1 LRGLCGEQGA
11 LRCCGAVQG
20 GMGRTG
26 TLWAHEQLGVPP
38 DIMTPAKPL
47 AGGLPAGAILTT
59 EAVASHIHP
68 GDHGTTFGGGPFI
81 TSIAKYVVERIS
93 QPEFLAHVNEVGDY
107 LMERLQE
114 INSPHIKEV
123 RGKGLMVGVEFTLD
137 VAPNIEA
144 GYKHGLIM
152 VNAGQNVI
160 RFVP

>member
-1 LRGLCGEQGA
+1 
-11 LRCCGAVQG
+11 
-20 GMGRTG
+20 
-26 TLWAHEQLGVPP
+26 
-38 DIMTPAKPL
+38 
-47 AGGLPAGAILTT
+47 
-59 EAVASHIHP
+59 
-68 GDHGTTFGGGPFI
+68 
-81 TSIAKYVVERIS
+81 AKYVVERIS

-137 VAPNIEA
+137 VAPIIEA

-160 RFVP
+160 RFVPPLVVQKQHVDALVERLTTVLANLS